1 MLWLIPPTPS
11 TDLNYNV
18 PFSGLTQSEEDA
30 GLLQD
35 VTVARAGMRQAV
47 REWKQQVLATERWR
61 WPLGNPLSR
70 SSWRVSGRGGNLS
83 KRVSEKM
90 DDSGDSLVLSEGDGD
105 VLLPLRQAHEQLERY
120 REPMERLFVR
130 LSDPAWREYVSTSAV
145 AAREFRFEYKSGL
158 ARRRERQV
166 EHVFRFE
173 VVCVL
178 FTLALCKLN
187 LGSALLQAAA
197 DVEEGS
203 EAGATACMRKQN
215 EAAQWYRESSGI
227 FHFLST
233 RMCAGLLV
241 DVESER
247 VLCELHPLVSL
258 ALSHTA
264 LGLAYWVAVQRAE
277 AQQLSPLALSRLC
290 LGAAETLRSAAAQW
304 APVLHEPVSAM
315 VQGVQLN
322 SPPTS
327 ACYAAVE
334 LLQALCRAR
343 ALYYRTVHLR
353 AHETGGKGMRG
364 MCVRLTESAAEALAP
379 DRLASWLRDGGDAL
393 PISSGLQSS
402 LTAWRQRIDELR
414 QRCWRDNDMVFMESV
429 PPSLPD
435 WTDADVA
442 YPFERPPFVFPSA
455 TAAAQSVVVSGVV
468 ATGQAVEHTV
478 PSLQAMTATGSA
490 KARR

>member
-1 MLWLIPPTPS
+1 MLWLVPPTPS

-18 PFSGLTQSEEDA
+18 PFSGMTQSEEDA

-35 VTVARAGMRQAV
+35 VTVARAGMRQA
-47 REWKQQVLATERWR
+47 RRLA
-61 WPLGNPLSR
+61 GA
-70 SSWRVSGRGGNLS
+70 GRGRRG
-83 KRVSEKM
+83 
-90 DDSGDSLVLSEGDGD
+90 G
-105 VLLPLRQAHEQLERY
+105 
-120 REPMERLFVR
+120 
-130 LSDPAWREYVSTSAV
+130 AV
-145 AAREFRFEYKSGL
+145 AAAAGARAAGAVSG
-158 ARRRERQV
+158 ADGATRGGGEGVSVRVQV
-166 EHVFRFE
+166 
-173 VVCVL
+173 
-178 FTLALCKLN
+178 
-187 LGSALLQAAA
+187 GSGAAA
-197 DVEEGS
+197 RAAGGARVSVRGGVRTVHTGTVQAESRQCTAASRRGCGGGS
-203 EAGATACMRKQN
+203 GGGGDRMHAQAERGGAMVPRII
-215 EAAQWYRESSGI
+215 G
-227 FHFLST
+227 HLSLSVH

-277 AQQLSPLALSRLC
+277 AQQLSPLTLSRLS
-290 LGAAETLRSAAAQW
+290 LGAAGTLRSAATQW
-304 APVLHEPVSAM
+304 TQVLHEPVPAM
-315 VQGVQLN
+315 VQGVKLG

-364 MCVRLTESAAEALAP
+364 LCVRLTEGAAEALAP

-402 LTAWRQRIDELR
+402 LTAWRRRIDELR
-414 QRCWRDNDMVFMESV
+414 QRCWRDNDMVFMEVV
-429 PPSLPD
+429 PPSLPE
-435 WTDADVA
+435 WTDTDVV

-455 TAAAQSVVVSGVV
+455 AAAAHSVVVNGMV
-468 ATGQAVEHTV
+468 ATGQVAEHTI
-478 PSLQAMTATGSA
+478 PSLQAMIATGSA